1 VSVADQPLEPPLDD
15 DAKKRRNDLLAFGA
29 ALVTVGFWA
38 SAFVGI
44 RDAGEEL
51 SPGALALAR
60 LAVGSAVLGL
70 FVFARRER
78 RPERRDVPALLVCGV
93 LWFGLYNIALNA
105 GEQRIDAGTAAMLVN
120 IGPILIILLAGL
132 LLGEGFPRKIVIG
145 AGLAFLGVAVIAFAD
160 SDRGGSALGAAL
172 CVIAA
177 IAYAGGV
184 VVQKPL
190 LARMSALQVTFVC
203 CLVGTAVCIPFAGQL
218 AGEVGDAG
226 GGAIAWAV
234 YLGAF
239 PTALGFT
246 TWAFALARTDAGSLG
261 TTTYLVPPISI
272 LLGWALLDEV
282 PAALAFLGG
291 ALCLAGVAV
300 ARRADFRRRPPRA

>member
-261 TTTYLVPPISI
+261 TTTYLADLHPPRLGPPGRGSCRARVP
-272 LLGWALLDEV
+272 GRGAV
-282 PAALAFLGG
+282 PRG
-291 ALCLAGVAV
+291 
-300 ARRADFRRRPPRA
+300 RRRRPASRFQAPPP